1 MKNELFEYKL
11 FEIVPLNTKKVSWRA
26 LLHMRRAA
34 I

>member
-11 FEIVPLNTKKVSWRA
+11 FEIVPLNTKKESYRA
-26 LLHMRRAA
+26 LLHMHCVA

>member
-11 FEIVPLNTKKVSWRA
+11 FEIVPLNIKKVSYRA
-26 LLHMRRAA
+26 LLHVRCAA